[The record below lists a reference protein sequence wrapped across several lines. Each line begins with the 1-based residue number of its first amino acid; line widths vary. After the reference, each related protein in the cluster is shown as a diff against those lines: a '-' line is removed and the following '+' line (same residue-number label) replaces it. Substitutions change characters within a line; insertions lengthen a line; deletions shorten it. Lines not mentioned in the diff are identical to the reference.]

1 MDARS
6 IVILL
11 EVIEL
16 SAEVMRVPEG
26 HEIEKLSSDRAD
38 ESLHE
43 RMREGNVGH
52 RLDLCQ
58 RKDS

>member
-6 IVILL
+6 IVIVL

-16 SAEVMRVPEG
+16 PAEVMRIPEG
-26 HEIEKLSSDRAD
+26 HEIEELAPDRAD

-43 RMREGNVGH
+43 RMREGDIRH

>member
-6 IVILL
+6 IVIVL

-16 SAEVMRVPEG
+16 PAEVVRVPEG
-26 HEIEKLSSDRAD
+26 HEIEELAPDRAD

-43 RMREGNVGH
+43 RMRAGDIRH
-52 RLDLCQ
+52 RL
-58 RKDS
+58 